1 MRKNHP
7 IIQTVVLLFV
17 LSLLIVFAVGVFSQD
32 KAYGIGDEVDDFE
45 IEDLEGNI
53 HRLSDH
59 AGEVI
64 ILNFFATW
72 CDSCEKEMPDLIEFQ
87 EEFQDD
93 ISYFTIVKSDSKR
106 TVEKYIDR
114 TGYDIPYYFDFDLSI
129 SDEFGV
135 VGQPE
140 TIVIDKDGTIKNHY
154 VGPVSRDVL
163 ALEVSELNN

>member
-1 MRKNHP
+1 
-7 IIQTVVLLFV
+7 
-17 LSLLIVFAVGVFSQD
+17 
-32 KAYGIGDEVDDFE
+32 EVDDFE

-53 HRLSDH
+53 HHLSDH

-87 EEFQDD
+87 EEFQGD

-106 TVEKYIDR
+106 TVEKYIDS
-114 TGYDIPYYFDFDLSI
+114 TGYDIPYFFDFDLSI

-135 VGQPE
+135 VGQPRSE
-140 TIVIDKDGTIKNHY
+140 ERR
-154 VGPVSRDVL
+154 VGQECTS
-163 ALEVSELNN
+163 